1 MAIERIMCCCGAG
14 VGSSLIVRMNTEDVL
29 KKLGMDDIQV
39 NHTSV
44 DDLEPDE
51 ADLYILAGDLRG
63 INTGIPEDKI
73 IMLSNILDR
82 DELAS
87 KLTKKLGL

>member
-1 MAIERIMCCCGAG
+1 MCCCGAG

>member
-29 KKLGMDDIQV
+29 KKLGMDNIQV

-63 INTGIPEDKI
+63 VDTGIPDDKV

-87 KLTKKLGL
+87 KLSKKLGL